1 MSDKWLSDSIDHM
14 EWANHRAR
22 QAIVDAGGHDDAR
35 KLFAHILAAESIWHT
50 RVIAGDT
57 STIAVFPD
65 RTLEECHL
73 LIDISAARFREL
85 INDVDLERVMS
96 YIDSKGSEHSNTV
109 GETLIHVFAHGSY
122 HRGQIAT
129 LLREAGHEPAVTDVI
144 AWVRDK

>member
-1 MSDKWLSDSIDHM
+1 MSNQWIVDSIDHM

-22 QAIVDAGGHDDAR
+22 QSIVDAGGHAGAR
-35 KLFAHILAAESIWHT
+35 KLFAHILAAESIWQT
-50 RVIAGDT
+50 RIVGGDT

-73 LIDISAARFREL
+73 IIDISAGRFREL
-85 INDVDLERVMS
+85 IDGFEPERVIE
-96 YIDSKGSEHSNTV
+96 YTDTKGNDHSNTV
-109 GETLIHVFAHGSY
+109 GETLTHVFAHGSY

-144 AWVRDK
+144 AWVRD